1 MIHLT
6 TFVDYKIQHFKEFV
20 CNKIIHQGKCKPLL
34 AQVLDG
40 GTDMVHL
47 VVYYQETVMS
57 LVEYC

>member
-34 AQVLDG
+34 AD
-40 GTDMVHL
+40 TPY
-47 VVYYQETVMS
+47 VYRS
-57 LVEYC
+57 